1 MDKKLPE
8 TQGATNLCVE
18 TMNSRREDKGK
29 LGHVVQIRVN
39 VILYLSIVLQSTV
52 FLSLMV
58 IFWSNCFPKKTNYI

>member
-18 TMNSRREDKGK
+18 TMNSRREEKRK

-39 VILYLSIVLQSTV
+39 VILYLSIVLQKTV

-58 IFWSNCFPKKTNYI
+58 IF

>member
-1 MDKKLPE
+1 MDKRFPE

-18 TMNSRREDKGK
+18 TMNSRRQAKRK

-39 VILYLSIVLQSTV
+39 VILYLSIVLQRTV

-58 IFWSNCFPKKTNYI
+58 IF

>member
-18 TMNSRREDKGK
+18 TMNSRRQAKGK
-29 LGHVVQIRVN
+29 LGHFVQIRVN

-52 FLSLMV
+52 FLSLLV
-58 IFWSNCFPKKTNYI
+58 IF